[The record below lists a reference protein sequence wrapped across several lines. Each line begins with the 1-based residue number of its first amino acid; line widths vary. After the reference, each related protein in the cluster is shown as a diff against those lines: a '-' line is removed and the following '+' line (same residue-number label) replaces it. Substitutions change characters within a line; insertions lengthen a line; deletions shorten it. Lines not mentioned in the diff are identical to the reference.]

1 MWPLFITASSAQS
14 ESAASGARTASPLG
28 AILSAMKSRLA
39 GKSGP
44 VPNIKP
50 KLKRAGYDT
59 YEALVSARGMRL
71 HNRDPKGAG
80 IFRDTNLSLFRG
92 R

>member
-1 MWPLFITASSAQS
+1 MMPWAIARFVERARALVSSPPASDQSA
-14 ESAASGARTASPLG
+14 GNTGLH
-28 AILSAMKSRLA
+28 
-39 GKSGP
+39 GP

-50 KLKRAGYDT
+50 KLRRAGYDT

-80 IFRDTNLSLFRG
+80 IFRETNLSLFRG